1 VKVCGAAEP
10 TQGQIELSE
19 TGVFILDFDHAKVPR
34 DAEEALTTADSGKIS
49 ARERKRRERL
59 AEVVEREKQLPRL
72 EMKGLTVLFKKCGFM
87 RSDEERSNEIVDHG
101 L

>member
-1 VKVCGAAEP
+1 M
-10 TQGQIELSE
+10 ELSE

-34 DAEEALTTADSGKIS
+34 DAKEALTTADSGKIS

-59 AEVVEREKQLPRL
+59 AEVVEREKQLPGL
-72 EMKGLTVLFKKCGFM
+72 EMEGLKKLFRKCGFM
-87 RSDEERSNEIVDHG
+87 CSDEERSTEIADHG